1 MALIKLTASELEGV
15 KSQIS
20 KMSSKASECANRTA
34 SVRNNLD
41 MEISAKR
48 NIEERLDNIKRDLT
62 KHSESLKSYANVLN
76 DVINEFVRED
86 SKGSILQTLPDWF
99 KNGSVIGA
107 AGVAGAMIMAKPMI
121 LLPPATD
128 LNLQKIANAAN
139 LFGDSS
145 VQKEETGFWGSLW
158 NKGKE
163 AVEKI
168 GDKAKEAYGNVVQA
182 TKDCVSWVKE
192 KYDEK
197 GAFYTAVQYGQA
209 AVKVAAGVGAIVVS
223 AGAIA
228 ASGGAA
234 SPLAVASIAYGIN
247 DIASGVKDAIDITA
261 DVKSGGAGD
270 IEENNLMKDGMEFIV
285 GGAGGAIGE
294 VLGNAELGEEI
305 GEKIGAVAYDAGK
318 IATTIYNISTGWDQI
333 HQAQDFNL
341 QGMADEVGDAAKHG
355 WDLATKVE
363 FNSLSDVVKVDLSS
377 PLTSNIIKM
386 GDGLKYQ
393 LSLIG
398 NELPNTVNAIQ
409 NVSLINT
416 FANNVVGNPVE
427 IIEGLFTNDIPE
439 PGGIVG
445 HIKDAFETF
454 TS

>member
-20 KMSSKASECANRTA
+20 KMSSKASDCANRTA

-86 SKGSILQTLPDWF
+86 STSNGLKLP
-99 KNGSVIGA
+99 NMIIP
-107 AGVAGAMIMAKPMI
+107 AGIAGAVVGGLVFGNVSTAQGYSWLIQQE
-121 LLPPATD
+121 LD
-128 LNLQKIANAAN
+128 KIKNVTKI
-139 LFGDSS
+139 FTDSS
-145 VQKEETGFWGSLW
+145 VEKEETSFWGSLW

-163 AVEKI
+163 AVESI

-197 GAFYTAVQYGQA
+197 GAFYTAVQYGKA

-247 DIASGVKDAIDITA
+247 DIASGVKDAIDITT

-363 FNSLSDVVKVDLSS
+363 FNSLSDVVKIDLSS
-377 PLTSNIIKM
+377 PFSSGILKM
-386 GDGLKYQ
+386 GDGLSYQ
-393 LSLIG
+393 LNLIG
-398 NELPNTVNAIQ
+398 HQLPNTVNAIQ
-409 NVSLINT
+409 NISLINT

-445 HIKDAFETF
+445 HIKDAFEIF